1 MLRQGGACAAI
12 AMKKTIFL
20 IVWVLA
26 VSSLWVGCA
35 APAPTEEPEG
45 PAPSPAATEEPE
57 GTAETSPYPLPTR
70 RSRPTAY
77 PDPPSSASPTSSPS
91 PMPTVP
97 MYTEETG
104 AITGVLLNK
113 DTGEP
118 LENLT
123 VFAATISEDDDIIS
137 YNDQTSSRGHV
148 LPGNEGRFSIKQ
160 VEPGRYSLALWTPK
174 SSLLVPDPESDDPSS
189 AILVI
194 VEAGEVTD
202 VGTIHVPQP

>member
-1 MLRQGGACAAI
+1 
-12 AMKKTIFL
+12 
-20 IVWVLA
+20 
-26 VSSLWVGCA
+26 
-35 APAPTEEPEG
+35 
-45 PAPSPAATEEPE
+45 
-57 GTAETSPYPLPTR
+57 
-70 RSRPTAY
+70 
-77 PDPPSSASPTSSPS
+77 
-91 PMPTVP
+91 MPTVP

-104 AITGVLLNK
+104 AITGVLLNEA
-113 DTGEP
+113 TGEP

-202 VGTIHVPQP
+202 VGTIRIPQP

>member
-1 MLRQGGACAAI
+1 
-12 AMKKTIFL
+12 
-20 IVWVLA
+20 
-26 VSSLWVGCA
+26 
-35 APAPTEEPEG
+35 
-45 PAPSPAATEEPE
+45 
-57 GTAETSPYPLPTR
+57 
-70 RSRPTAY
+70 
-77 PDPPSSASPTSSPS
+77 
-91 PMPTVP
+91 MPTVP

-202 VGTIHVPQP
+202 VGTIRVPQP